1 MKDKFLNIINTIAYF
16 YKKVGLK
23 FTYFITKHSKLLIG
37 ILITLL
43 SLLARYL
50 VCEFP
55 TNDVVG
61 YVFLWMKQI
70 EEVGFNNFYK
80 VEADYSPL
88 FLFITG
94 LFTYL
99 PKGNEMYYYGQLYY
113 SNWMYYLKSIYF
125 FMDVLIAFGLF
136 LNIKYL
142 TKSNN
147 KAFIGYIIFLCL
159 PVQFFNTAIWGNS
172 DSMYFACF
180 IYIIYFI
187 LKRKDGL
194 AFFLLGIALGLKL
207 QAVFILPFIV
217 YLLVR
222 RELHLYKLILIPLG
236 LISTFIPAY
245 LCGASFVE
253 PFYFIGRQVGG
264 YNKLTLGCANIW
276 HLINV
281 PDQYLDIF
289 NRGSTVLGLLL
300 IGLFV
305 AIVYLRNIELTD
317 INKFCICVFLIA
329 IVPMFLPHMHERYF
343 YSLDVLLV
351 IYCLV
356 KGKKYYLIPLMQIS
370 SGIAYH
376 NYLAGYHFIG
386 ALGEDSVHISSWIN
400 IAILTIIFLD
410 ILKLERINKT
420 KEEELLDIKRELEEL
435 KR

>member
-1 MKDKFLNIINTIAYF
+1 MKDKLNNVLCTIRYY
-16 YKKVGLK
+16 YKKIGLK

-61 YVFLWMKQI
+61 YVFLWMKEI
-70 EEVGFNNFYK
+70 DKVGFSNFYQ

-88 FLFITG
+88 FLFIIG

-99 PKGNEMYYYGQLYY
+99 PKGNELVYYGQVYY

-125 FMDVLIAFGLF
+125 LMDILIAFGLY
-136 LNIKYL
+136 LNIKFL
-142 TKSNN
+142 TKSKD
-147 KAFIGYIIFLCL
+147 KAFLGYIIFLCL

-187 LKRKDGL
+187 LKKKDAL
-194 AFFLLGIALGLKL
+194 AFLLLGISLGLKL

-222 RELHLYKLILIPLG
+222 REMKLFKLIFVPLG
-236 LISTFIPAY
+236 LFITFLPAY
-245 LCGASFVE
+245 FCGASFVE

-264 YNKLTLGCANIW
+264 YSKLTLGCANIW

-281 PDQYLDIF
+281 PEQYLDIF
-289 NRGSTVLGLLL
+289 NRGSIVLGLLL
-300 IGLFV
+300 VGLFV
-305 AIVYLRNIELTD
+305 AIIYLRNIELSD
-317 INKFCICVFLIA
+317 INKFYISVFLIA

-351 IYCLV
+351 VYCLI

-386 ALGEDSVHISSWIN
+386 ALGEDSVHISSFIN
-400 IAILTIIFLD
+400 ILILTIIFLD
-410 ILKLERINKT
+410 LLHLEQVKKS
-420 KEEELLDIKRELEEL
+420 KEEQLIDIKNEIQQL
-435 KR
+435 KK

>member
-1 MKDKFLNIINTIAYF
+1 MKNKLINFFKTFVYF
-16 YKKVGLK
+16 YKKIGLK
-23 FTYFITKHSKLLIG
+23 FSYFITKHSKLLIG
-37 ILITLL
+37 ILITIL

-70 EEVGFNNFYK
+70 EHVGFNNFYK
-80 VEADYSPL
+80 VDADYSPL

-99 PKGNEMYYYGQLYY
+99 PKGNEILYYGQVYY

-125 FMDVLIAFGLF
+125 LMDVLIAFGVY
-136 LNIKYL
+136 LNVKYL
-142 TKSNN
+142 TKSND
-147 KAFIGYIIFLCL
+147 KAFLGYIIFLCL

-172 DSMYFACF
+172 DSMYFSCF

-187 LKRKDGL
+187 LKKKDGW
-194 AFFLLGIALGLKL
+194 AFFLLGIAFGLKL

-217 YLLVR
+217 FLLVK
-222 RELHLYKLILIPLG
+222 REMKFYKLILIPLG
-236 LISTFIPAY
+236 LIATFFPAY
-245 LCGASFVE
+245 LCGASFTE
-253 PFYFIGRQVGG
+253 PFLFIGRQIGG

-317 INKFCICVFLIA
+317 VNKFYICVFLIA

-343 YSLDVLLV
+343 YSLDVLIV
-351 IYCLV
+351 AYCLI

-376 NYLAGYHFIG
+376 NYLAGYHFIK
-386 ALGEDSVHISSWIN
+386 ALGEDSVHIASWIN

-410 ILKLERINKT
+410 LMKLDRINKT
-420 KEEELLDIKRELEEL
+420 KEEQLTNIKNEINQLT
-435 KR
+435 K

>member
-1 MKDKFLNIINTIAYF
+1 MKEKMINIFNIIKYN
-16 YKKVGLK
+16 YKKIGLK
-23 FTYFITKHSKLLIG
+23 FSYFITKNSKLLIG

-43 SLLARYL
+43 ALLARYL
-50 VCEFP
+50 VCEVP

-61 YVFLWMKQI
+61 YVFSWMKQI
-70 EEVGFNNFYK
+70 QSIGFKNFYK

-99 PKGNEMYYYGQLYY
+99 PKGNEEMYGNQLYY

-125 FMDVLIAFGLF
+125 LMDVLIAFGLY
-136 LNIKYL
+136 LNIKHL
-142 TKSNN
+142 TNSKF
-147 KAFIGYIIFLCL
+147 KAFLGYIIFLCL

-187 LKRKDGL
+187 LKKKDGW
-194 AFFLLGIALGLKL
+194 AFFLLGVALGLKL

-217 YLLVR
+217 LLLVK
-222 RELHLYKLILIPLG
+222 REMRLHKFVMVPLG
-236 LISTFIPAY
+236 LLATFIPAY

-253 PFYFIGRQVGG
+253 PFLFFGRQVGG
-264 YNKLTLGCANIW
+264 YSKLTLGCANIW

-281 PDQYLDIF
+281 PDRYLDLF
-289 NRGSTVLGLLL
+289 NRGSTVFGLLL

-305 AIVYLRNIELTD
+305 AIVYLRNIQMTD
-317 INKFCICVFLIA
+317 KNKFYIGVFLIG

-343 YSLDVLLV
+343 YSLDVLILA
-351 IYCLV
+351 YCLI
-356 KGKKYYLIPLMQIS
+356 KGKKYYLIPLMQLS

-376 NYLAGYHFIG
+376 NYLAGYHFIK
-386 ALGEDSVHISSWIN
+386 ALGEDSVHIASWIN
-400 IAILTIIFLD
+400 IAILTVIFLD
-410 ILKLERINKT
+410 LMKLETINKS
-420 KEEELLDIKRELEEL
+420 KEEELIEIKNEINELE
-435 KR
+435 K